1 MKSSTSSLFIL
12 LMLTISTVFC
22 EKCES
27 NEECDVKWPDAICV
41 RGRCRCPENTIRKKS
56 PSREWVCLATNDAT
70 GNSGPPLTCP
80 TPEGAGYQVMYR
92 KDGEP
97 VKCSSKKKPDTC
109 PDGYECIQ
117 GLSILGAL
125 DGVCCPDRAK
135 TCTHPIFDHPDDGYL
150 SRWGFD
156 GAQCIEF
163 KWNPERPSSANNF
176 KSRAHCEDYCIG
188 SSTINGIINYQTNFH
203 L

>member
-1 MKSSTSSLFIL
+1 MYHLFIL
-12 LMLTISTVFC
+12 LMLTTNFVFS

-27 NEECDVKWPDAICV
+27 NEECDSKWPDAICV

-56 PSREWVCLATNDAT
+56 ASREWVCLATNDAT

-97 VKCSSKKKPDTC
+97 VKCSSKKKPDSC
-109 PDGYECIQ
+109 PEGFECIQ

-135 TCTHPIFDHPDDGYL
+135 TCDHPIFDHPDDGYL

-156 GAQCIEF
+156 GVSCIEF

-176 KSRAHCEDYCIG
+176 KTRAHCEDYCIG
-188 SSTINGIINYQTNFH
+188 SSINGLSNYQQTNFH